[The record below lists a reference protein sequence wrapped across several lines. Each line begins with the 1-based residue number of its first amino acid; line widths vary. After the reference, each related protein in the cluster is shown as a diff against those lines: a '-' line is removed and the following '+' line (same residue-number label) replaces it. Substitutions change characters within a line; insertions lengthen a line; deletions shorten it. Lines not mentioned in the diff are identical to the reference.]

1 MSSLDKIF
9 NRIQALESI
18 SETEREGLLNDF
30 MSFKLELEKDDF
42 KLKRTLKDKS
52 IVVNILKAT
61 ITDLERKKLKLEEVN
76 VLLSDQQEELKKQQ
90 KIIEENSNRLS
101 ENLKKLELSYKE
113 LEQFS
118 YIASHDLKSPL
129 RTISSFAQLLKK
141 RYYDQLSEEAN
152 EFIDFIVAGVF
163 HMNEVING
171 LLEYSKVG
179 NINDTKIEVDLNEV
193 IEIVK
198 SNLECEL
205 AENQV
210 TLSVSPLPVIVAQKI
225 GIIQLFQNL
234 VHNAIKFRAEAAPI
248 IQLSSTY
255 KADTQQWEFKLTD
268 NGMGMSNDYQAKVFQ
283 PFQRLNGIKIP
294 GIGMGLAICQK
305 VVKSHGGHIYYES
318 ALSVGTTFTF
328 TLSSLKS

>member
-1 MSSLDKIF
+1 MKTLDPETLRSVVESVVARIAETQAAAPAPAPTNASCGCHATAASSGQRGVFDCVDKAA
-9 NRIQALESI
+9 QAA
-18 SETEREGLLNDF
+18 NDAH
-30 MSFKLELEKDDF
+30 L
-42 KLKRTLKDKS
+42 
-52 IVVNILKAT
+52 
-61 ITDLERKKLKLEEVN
+61 
-76 VLLSDQQEELKKQQ
+76 Q
-90 KIIEENSNRLS
+90 
-101 ENLKKLELSYKE
+101 LKKLG
-113 LEQFS
+113 
-118 YIASHDLKSPL
+118 
-129 RTISSFAQLLKK
+129 
-141 RYYDQLSEEAN
+141 
-152 EFIDFIVAGVF
+152 VAGRA
-163 HMNEVING
+163 
-171 LLEYSKVG
+171 K
-179 NINDTKIEVDLNEV
+179 V

>member
-9 NRIQALESI
+9 NRIHALESI

-101 ENLKKLELSYKE
+101 ENLKKLEFSYKD

-141 RYYDQLSEEAN
+141 RYYDHLSEEAN

-171 LLEYSKVG
+171 LLEYSKVS
-179 NINDTKIEVDLNEV
+179 NINDSKIEVDLNEV

-198 SNLECEL
+198 SNMECEL

-248 IQLSSTY
+248 IQISSVY

-268 NGMGMSNDYQAKVFQ
+268 NGIGMSNDYQEKVFQ
-283 PFQRLNGIKIP
+283 PFQRLNGTKIP

-318 ALSVGTTFTF
+318 ALSAGTTFTF